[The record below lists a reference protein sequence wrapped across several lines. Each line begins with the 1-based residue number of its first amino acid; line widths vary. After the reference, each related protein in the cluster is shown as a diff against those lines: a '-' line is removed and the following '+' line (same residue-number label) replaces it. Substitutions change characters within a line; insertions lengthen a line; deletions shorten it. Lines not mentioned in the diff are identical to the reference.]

1 MRKIAKAMD
10 CGIICQRGIP
20 ACIMARHRK
29 TDTDPVR
36 EILPIFYAAS
46 SCESQDYTTP
56 PDLALFAELLESM
69 KAKY

>member
-1 MRKIAKAMD
+1 
-10 CGIICQRGIP
+10 
-20 ACIMARHRK
+20 MARHRK